1 MLFLLF
7 FINIFRLFTQ
17 IIFVICGGEKVKK
30 RKVLLSFLS
39 FGLTAFLLFLVLSS
53 GSFSGEET
61 VNITINGVSS
71 SIQKFGD
78 NILSFF
84 YNDEENNVN
93 KRSADTDELVYIGG
107 YPIGLKLYA
116 DGVVIVGTE
125 AVDTE
130 IGNINPAEKA
140 GLKVGDIIK
149 KIDGKQMKVNSDVSS
164 LIEKSNGNA
173 LTFTV
178 ERNGKSFDVVFDT
191 AYSVSDGKYK
201 AGLWIR
207 DSSAGIGTVSFCTQD
222 GYFASLGHA
231 VCDIDTKECIPIS
244 RGECTKANITGYV
257 KGVQGSAGELCGYLE
272 NETIG
277 EIYSNCDIGV
287 YGKFQDIPDKQFYP
301 IAKTDEINK
310 GKATVITTLASGETH
325 EYEIEIQ
332 QINLSSADNKH
343 LVVKVTDSNL
353 IAKTGGIV
361 QGMSGSPIVQN
372 GKIIGAVT
380 HVFLNDP
387 TGGYGI
393 TAQTML
399 QNLNEIKTENQILQ
413 KAS

>member
-1 MLFLLF
+1 M
-7 FINIFRLFTQ
+7 
-17 IIFVICGGEKVKK
+17 ICGGEKVKK
-30 RKVLLSFLS
+30 SKVLLSFLS
-39 FGLTAFLLFLVLSS
+39 FCLTAFLLFSVLSS
-53 GSFSGEET
+53 SSFSGEET

-84 YNDEENNVN
+84 NNDKENNVN
-93 KRSADTDELVYIGG
+93 QRAADTSELVYVGG

-130 IGNINPAEKA
+130 NGSVNPAEKA
-140 GLKVGDIIK
+140 GLKIGDIIK
-149 KIDGKQMKVNSDVSS
+149 KIDGKQIKLNSDVSS
-164 LIEKSNGNA
+164 IIEKSSGQA
-173 LTFTV
+173 LIFTV
-178 ERNGKSFDVVFDT
+178 ERKGKAFDVSFET
-191 AYSVSDGKYK
+191 EYSVSEGKYK

-207 DSSAGIGTVSFCTQD
+207 DSSAGIGTVTFCTQD

-244 RGECTKANITGYV
+244 RGECTTAKITGFI

-277 EIYSNCDIGV
+277 KIYSNCDIGV
-287 YGKFQDIPDKQFYP
+287 YGEIDNLPEKELYP
-301 IAKTDEINK
+301 IAKQDEVK
-310 GKATVITTLASGETH
+310 EGKATVVTTLDSGETQ

-332 QINLSSADNKH
+332 QINLSSTDNKH
-343 LVVKVTDSNL
+343 LVLKVTDPNL

-361 QGMSGSPIVQN
+361 QGMSGSPIIQN

-399 QNLNEIKTENQILQ
+399 QNLNEIKSDNLELE

>member
-1 MLFLLF
+1 MKKSK
-7 FINIFRLFTQ
+7 
-17 IIFVICGGEKVKK
+17 VI
-30 RKVLLSFLS
+30 LSFLS
-39 FGLTAFLLFLVLSS
+39 FVLTSLLLVFVLSS
-53 GSFSGEET
+53 ENFTGEET
-61 VNITINGVSS
+61 VNISINGVSR
-71 SIQKFGD
+71 SIQKFGN

-84 YNDEENNVN
+84 DNDKENNVN
-93 KRSADTDELVYIGG
+93 PKAIDSNELVYIGG

-130 IGNINPAEKA
+130 NGSVNTAEKA
-140 GLKVGDIIK
+140 GLKIGDIIK
-149 KIDGKQMKVNSDVSS
+149 KINGKAVKMNTEVSQAV
-164 LIEKSNGNA
+164 ENCNGEA

-178 ERNGKSFDVVFDT
+178 ERNGKSFDVSFET
-191 AYSVSDGKYK
+191 AYSVSEGKYK

-207 DSSAGIGTVSFCTQD
+207 DSSAGIGTVTFATQD

-231 VCDIDTKECIPIS
+231 VCDIDTKTCLPIS
-244 RGECTKANITGYV
+244 SGECTIANITGFI
-257 KGVQGSAGELCGYLE
+257 KGVQGLAGELCGYLE

-277 EIYSNCDIGV
+277 KVYSNCDIGV
-287 YGKFQDIPDKQFYP
+287 YGEFDNLPQGQLYP
-301 IAKTDEINK
+301 IANEEEITQ
-310 GKATVITTLASGETH
+310 GKATVITTCSSGDTA

-332 QINLSSADNKH
+332 SVNLSASDNKH
-343 LVVKVTDSNL
+343 LVIKVTDSNL
-353 IAKTGGIV
+353 IGKTGGIV
-361 QGMSGSPIVQN
+361 QGMSGSPIIQN

-380 HVFLNDP
+380 HVFLNDA

-399 QNLNEIKTENQILQ
+399 QNLNEIKLENEELE

>member
-1 MLFLLF
+1 MKKSK
-7 FINIFRLFTQ
+7 
-17 IIFVICGGEKVKK
+17 VI
-30 RKVLLSFLS
+30 LSFLS
-39 FGLTAFLLFLVLSS
+39 FVLTSLLLVFVLSS
-53 GSFSGEET
+53 ENFIGEET
-61 VNITINGVSS
+61 VNISINGVSR
-71 SIQKFGD
+71 SIQKLGN

-84 YNDEENNVN
+84 DNDKENNVN
-93 KRSADTDELVYIGG
+93 PRATNTNELVYIGG

-130 IGNINPAEKA
+130 NGNVNTAEKA
-140 GLKVGDIIK
+140 GLKIGDIIK
-149 KIDGKQMKVNSDVSS
+149 RINGKTVKMNTEVSQAV
-164 LIEKSNGNA
+164 ENSNGEV

-178 ERNGKSFDVVFDT
+178 ERNGETFAVSFET
-191 AYSVSDGKYK
+191 AYSVSEGKYK

-207 DSSAGIGTVSFCTQD
+207 DSSAGIGTVTFATQD

-231 VCDIDTKECIPIS
+231 VCDIDTKTCIPIS
-244 RGECTKANITGYV
+244 SGECTIANITGFI

-277 EIYSNCDIGV
+277 KVYSNCDIGV
-287 YGKFQDIPDKQFYP
+287 YGEFDSIPQGQLYP
-301 IAKTDEINK
+301 IANENEITQ
-310 GKATVITTLASGETH
+310 GKATVITTCSSGDTA
-325 EYEIEIQ
+325 EYEIEIESV
-332 QINLSSADNKH
+332 NLSAGDNKH
-343 LVVKVTDSNL
+343 LVLKVTDSNL
-353 IAKTGGIV
+353 IGKTGGIV
-361 QGMSGSPIVQN
+361 QGMSGSPIIQN

-380 HVFLNDP
+380 HVFLNDA

-399 QNLNEIKTENQILQ
+399 QNLNEIKLENEMLE

>member
-1 MLFLLF
+1 M
-7 FINIFRLFTQ
+7 
-17 IIFVICGGEKVKK
+17 ICGGEKVKK
-30 RKVLLSFLS
+30 SKVLLSFLS

-78 NILSFF
+78 NILNFF
-84 YNDEENNVN
+84 NNDKENNVN
-93 KRSADTDELVYIGG
+93 KRTTDTNELVYVGG

-130 IGNINPAEKA
+130 NGSVNPAEKA
-140 GLKVGDIIK
+140 GLKIGDVIK
-149 KIDGKQMKVNSDVSS
+149 KIDGKQIKLNSDVSS
-164 LIEKSNGNA
+164 IIEKSSGQA

-178 ERNGKSFDVVFDT
+178 ERKGKAFDVSFET
-191 AYSVSDGKYK
+191 EYSVSEAKYK

-207 DSSAGIGTVSFCTQD
+207 DSSAGIGTVTFCTQD

-244 RGECTKANITGYV
+244 RGECTLAKITGFI
-257 KGVQGSAGELCGYLE
+257 KGVQGTAGELCGYLE

-277 EIYSNCDIGV
+277 KIYSNCEIGV
-287 YGKFQDIPDKQFYP
+287 YGEIDNLTEKQLYP
-301 IAKTDEINK
+301 IANNDEIK
-310 GKATVITTLASGETH
+310 EGKATVITTLDSGETQ

-343 LVVKVTDSNL
+343 LVLKVTDPNL

-361 QGMSGSPIVQN
+361 QGMSGSPIIQN

-399 QNLNEIKTENQILQ
+399 QNLNEIKTENQTLQ

>member
-1 MLFLLF
+1 M
-7 FINIFRLFTQ
+7 
-17 IIFVICGGEKVKK
+17 KK

-39 FGLTAFLLFLVLSS
+39 FGLTAVLLFLVLSS

-84 YNDEENNVN
+84 KNDDENNVN
-93 KRSADTDELVYIGG
+93 QRSAATDELVYIGG

-130 IGNINPAEKA
+130 SGNVNPAEKA

-149 KIDGKQMKVNSDVSS
+149 KIDGKQVEINSDVSS
-164 LIEKSNGNA
+164 LIEKSNGNS

-178 ERNGKSFDVVFDT
+178 ERNGKNFEVAFDT
-191 AYSVSDGKYK
+191 AYSVSEGKYK

-207 DSSAGIGTVSFCTQD
+207 DSSAGIGTVTFCTQD

-272 NETIG
+272 SETTG
-277 EIYSNCDIGV
+277 VIYSNCDIGV
-287 YGKFQDIPDKQFYP
+287 YGAFSETTEKQLYP
-301 IAKTDEINK
+301 IASNDEIK
-310 GKATVITTLASGETH
+310 EGKATVITTLDSGGIQ

-332 QINLSSADNKH
+332 QINLSSSDNKH
-343 LVVKVTDSNL
+343 IVLKVTDSNL

-361 QGMSGSPIVQN
+361 QGMSGSPIIQN
-372 GKIIGAVT
+372 GKIVGAVT

-393 TAQTML
+393 SAQTML
-399 QNLNEIKTENQILQ
+399 QNLNEIKTENQTLQ

>member
-1 MLFLLF
+1 M
-7 FINIFRLFTQ
+7 
-17 IIFVICGGEKVKK
+17 ICGGEKVKK
-30 RKVLLSFLS
+30 SKVLLSFLS

-53 GSFSGEET
+53 SNFSGEET
-61 VNITINGVSS
+61 VNISINGVSS
-71 SIQKFGD
+71 SIQKLGD
-78 NILSFF
+78 NILNFF
-84 YNDEENNVN
+84 NNDKENNVN
-93 KRSADTDELVYIGG
+93 QRATNTNELVYIGG

-130 IGNINPAEKA
+130 NGSVNTAEKS
-140 GLKVGDIIK
+140 GLKIGDVIK
-149 KIDGKQMKVNSDVSS
+149 KINGKQVKLNSDVSS
-164 LIEKSNGNA
+164 IVEKSNGDTLN
-173 LTFTV
+173 FTV
-178 ERNGKSFDVVFDT
+178 ERKGKILDISFET
-191 AYSVSDGKYK
+191 AYSVTEGKYK

-207 DSSAGIGTVSFCTQD
+207 DSSAGIGTVTFCTQD

-244 RGECTKANITGYV
+244 RGECTIAKITGFI

-277 EIYSNCDIGV
+277 KVYSNCDIGV
-287 YGKFQDIPDKQFYP
+287 YGELNNLPENQLFP
-301 IAKTDEINK
+301 IANEDEIK
-310 GKATVITTLASGETH
+310 SGKAAVVTTLDSGETQQ
-325 EYEIEIQ
+325 YEIEIQ
-332 QINLSSADNKH
+332 QINLYSDDNKH
-343 LVVKVTDSNL
+343 LVLKVTDQNL
-353 IAKTGGIV
+353 ISKTGGIV
-361 QGMSGSPIVQN
+361 QGMSGSPIIQN

-393 TAQTML
+393 TATKML
-399 QNLNEIKTENQILQ
+399 QNLYDIKAQNQELQ

>member
-1 MLFLLF
+1 MKKSK
-7 FINIFRLFTQ
+7 
-17 IIFVICGGEKVKK
+17 VI
-30 RKVLLSFLS
+30 LSFLS
-39 FGLTAFLLFLVLSS
+39 FVLTSLLLVFVLSS
-53 GSFSGEET
+53 ENFIGEET
-61 VNITINGVSS
+61 VNISINGVSR
-71 SIQKFGD
+71 SIQKLGD
-78 NILSFF
+78 NILNFF
-84 YNDEENNVN
+84 DNDKENNVN
-93 KRSADTDELVYIGG
+93 PRATNTNELVYIGG

-130 IGNINPAEKA
+130 NGNVNTAEKA
-140 GLKVGDIIK
+140 GLKIGDIIK
-149 KIDGKQMKVNSDVSS
+149 RINGKTVKMNTEVSQAV
-164 LIEKSNGNA
+164 ENSNGEV

-178 ERNGKSFDVVFDT
+178 ERNGETFAVSFET
-191 AYSVSDGKYK
+191 AYSVSEGKYK

-207 DSSAGIGTVSFCTQD
+207 DSSAGIGTVTFATQD

-231 VCDIDTKECIPIS
+231 VCDIDTKTCIPIS
-244 RGECTKANITGYV
+244 SGECTIANITGFI

-277 EIYSNCDIGV
+277 KVYSNCDIGV
-287 YGKFQDIPDKQFYP
+287 YGEFDSIPQGQLYP
-301 IAKTDEINK
+301 IANENEITQ
-310 GKATVITTLASGETH
+310 GKATVITTCSSGDTA
-325 EYEIEIQ
+325 EYEIEIESV
-332 QINLSSADNKH
+332 NLSAGDNKH
-343 LVVKVTDSNL
+343 LVLKVTDSNL

-361 QGMSGSPIVQN
+361 QGMSGSPIIQN

-380 HVFLNDP
+380 HVFLNDA

-399 QNLNEIKTENQILQ
+399 QNLNEIKAENEVLE

>member
-1 MLFLLF
+1 M
-7 FINIFRLFTQ
+7 
-17 IIFVICGGEKVKK
+17 KK

-39 FGLTAFLLFLVLSS
+39 FVLTSLLLVFVLSS
-53 GSFSGEET
+53 ENFIGEET
-61 VNITINGVSS
+61 VNISINGVSR
-71 SIQKFGD
+71 SIQRLGD
-78 NILSFF
+78 NILNIFD
-84 YNDEENNVN
+84 NDKEN
-93 KRSADTDELVYIGG
+93 KISPKKTDTNELVYIGG

-125 AVDTE
+125 AIDTDN
-130 IGNINPAEKA
+130 GSVNTAEKA
-140 GLKVGDIIK
+140 GLKIGDIIK
-149 KIDGKQMKVNSDVSS
+149 KIDGKTVKMNTEVSQAV
-164 LIEKSNGNA
+164 ENSNGEA

-178 ERNGKSFDVVFDT
+178 ERNGKSFEVSFET
-191 AYSVSDGKYK
+191 AYSISEGKYK

-207 DSSAGIGTVSFCTQD
+207 DSSAGIGTVSFVTQD

-231 VCDIDTKECIPIS
+231 VCDIDTKTCIPIS
-244 RGECTKANITGYV
+244 SGECTVANITGFI

-277 EIYSNCDIGV
+277 KVYSNCDIGV
-287 YGKFQDIPDKQFYP
+287 YGEFDDLPQGQLYP
-301 IAKTDEINK
+301 IANDDEITQ
-310 GKATVITTLASGETH
+310 GKATVITTCSSGDTA

-332 QINLSSADNKH
+332 SVNLSSSDNKH
-343 LVVKVTDSNL
+343 LVLKVTDSNL

-361 QGMSGSPIVQN
+361 QGMSGSPIIQN

-380 HVFLNDP
+380 HVFLNDA

-393 TAQTML
+393 TARTML
-399 QNLNEIKTENQILQ
+399 QNLNEIKLENEVLE